1 MDKDTRIIA
10 KILDTEITLQNKKV
24 IRVGILEDEKDDATK
39 LIIKTV
45 NLLEYG
51 VKEDDGI

>member
-24 IRVGILEDEKDDATK
+24 IRVGMLENENDDSTK
-39 LIIKTV
+39 LIIKTI

-51 VKEDDGI
+51 VKEN